1 MTVIKNPI
9 KAIAILI
16 DIKDFPQNCSV
27 CVFCA
32 KSQCIPQGERSTVSY
47 SVRPKGCPL
56 MTIEAFKV
64 MIK

>member
-1 MTVIKNPI
+1 MSDKQPI
-9 KAIAILI
+9 KAIAVII
-16 DIKDFPQNCSV
+16 DVKDFPKNCTV
-27 CVFCA
+27 CVFQA
-32 KSQCIPQGERSTVSY
+32 KSQCIPQGEHSTISY